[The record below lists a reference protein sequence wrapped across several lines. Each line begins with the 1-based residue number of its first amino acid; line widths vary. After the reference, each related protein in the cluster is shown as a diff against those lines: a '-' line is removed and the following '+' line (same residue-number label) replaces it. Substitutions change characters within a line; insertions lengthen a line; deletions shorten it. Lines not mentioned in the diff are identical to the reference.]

1 MLVSV
6 CRYAKAMIYAC
17 KHTFTVGLFCCNKKG
32 KEKTKPGKTKAI
44 VCVCGFAGSKGRRAN
59 MVNSKKQNEQRKSR
73 HDNSEKRKRKSSL
86 NGPFSL
92 SLLPLTV
99 N

>member
-1 MLVSV
+1 MLVCV

-59 MVNSKKQNEQRKSR
+59 MVNTEKRQNEQRGKVVMTTLKK
-73 HDNSEKRKRKSSL
+73 EKGRV
-86 NGPFSL
+86 P
-92 SLLPLTV
+92 
-99 N
+99 